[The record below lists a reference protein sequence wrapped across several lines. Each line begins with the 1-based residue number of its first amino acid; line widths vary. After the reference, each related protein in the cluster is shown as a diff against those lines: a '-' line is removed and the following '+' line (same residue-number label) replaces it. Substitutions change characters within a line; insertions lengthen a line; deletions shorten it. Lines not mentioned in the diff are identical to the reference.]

1 MKLKHTLKPTGTWE
15 VLRRI
20 RVPALSSIK
29 NNYVVEKV
37 INELSGVNEIAVE
50 VSTQNLWVLYD
61 ASQVNYQE
69 IVEVLTAM
77 GFPPAD
83 NWWARFKGGI
93 FQYSDA
99 NARDNAKAPPPACC
113 NKSPK

>member
-1 MKLKHTLKPTGTWE
+1 MASKHQLKPTGTWE

-20 RVPALSSIK
+20 WVPALSSTK
-29 NNYVVEKV
+29 NSHRVEKV

-50 VSTQNLWVLYD
+50 VNAQKLWVLYD

-69 IVEVLTAM
+69 IVEVLT
-77 GFPPAD
+77 GVGYPPAD
-83 NWWARFKGGI
+83 NWWTRFKGGI
-93 FQYSDA
+93 YQYSDT